1 MLPADKPPHPVLR
14 PPRAVVHDGGM
25 SKRAKFVDWDRLR
38 IFHAVVEAGSF
49 TKAGRK
55 LQLSQSAVSRQICSL
70 EESLNVPLFYRHA
83 RGLVLTEQGESFF
96 QSVQEM
102 ENHLSQGLSRLSEAR
117 GQAEGPLKITTTVT
131 FGSAWLTSRISKFHQ
146 QYPDIAV
153 SLILVD
159 SAELDLFSRQ
169 ADVAIRFTEQTHA
182 KLIQRKLMGIRYHVF
197 ASREYL
203 RRRGVPQSVKDLDK
217 HELIVYGDEVDQPT
231 KNLDWILEV
240 GTEGGRRRRAALR
253 VNSVYGI
260 YRAVKSGLG
269 IAALPYY
276 VADEA
281 PDLQEILPGVEGPT
295 MDAYFVYPE
304 ELRWSKR
311 VAVIR
316 DFLLQQ
322 VAEERGQPHGVLTPV
337 AERAEP

>member
-1 MLPADKPPHPVLR
+1 MT
-14 PPRAVVHDGGM
+14 
-25 SKRAKFVDWDRLR
+25 KRVKIVDWDRLR
-38 IFHAVVEAGSF
+38 VFNAVVEAGSF
-49 TKAGRK
+49 TKAGRN

-70 EESLNVPLFYRHA
+70 EESLTVPLFYRHA
-83 RGLVLTEQGESFF
+83 RGLMLTEQGEGFF
-96 QSVQEM
+96 RIVQEM
-102 ENHLSQGLSRLSEAR
+102 DNQLAQGLAR
-117 GQAEGPLKITTTVT
+117 IAEGRAQAEGPLKITTTVT
-131 FGSAWLTSRISKFHQ
+131 FGSAWLTSRISRFHQ

-159 SAELDLFSRQ
+159 ATELDLFSRQ
-169 ADVAIRFTEQTHA
+169 ADVAIRFAEQTNA
-182 KLIQRKLMGIRYHVF
+182 KLIQRKLMSIRYHLF
-197 ASREYL
+197 ASRDYV
-203 RRRGVPQSVKDLDK
+203 RRRGTPQTVEALDG
-217 HELIVYGDEVDQPT
+217 HQLIVYGDELDAPL

-240 GTEGGRRRRAALR
+240 GAAPGKLRKPALR

-276 VADEA
+276 ISDES
-281 PDLQEILPGVEGPT
+281 PDLVEVLPDVVGPSI
-295 MDAYFVYPE
+295 DAYFVYPE

-322 VAEERGQPHGVLTPV
+322 VAEDRLTEP
-337 AERAEP
+337 APARAPALIGSRDK

>member
-1 MLPADKPPHPVLR
+1 MT
-14 PPRAVVHDGGM
+14 
-25 SKRAKFVDWDRLR
+25 KRVNMVDWDRLR

-70 EESLNVPLFYRHA
+70 EESLKVPLFYRHA
-83 RGLVLTEQGESFF
+83 RGLVLTEQGEVFF
-96 QSVQEM
+96 TAVQEM
-102 ENHLSQGLSRLSEAR
+102 DNQLAQGLSRITESRA
-117 GQAEGPLKITTTVT
+117 QPEGPLKITTTVT
-131 FGSAWLTSRISKFHQ
+131 FGSAWLTSRLTRFHT

-159 SAELDLFSRQ
+159 SAELDLFTRQ
-169 ADVAIRFTEQTHA
+169 ADVAIRFSEQTHS
-182 KLIQRKLMGIRYHVF
+182 KIIQRKLMTIRYHLF
-197 ASREYL
+197 ASRDYV
-203 RRRGVPQSVKDLDK
+203 RRRGMPQTVKELDN
-217 HELIVYGDEVDQPT
+217 HELIVYGDELEAPL

-240 GTEGGRRRRAALR
+240 GAEPAKIRAPALR
-253 VNSVYGI
+253 VNSIYGI

-276 VADEA
+276 ISDES
-281 PDLQEILPGVEGPT
+281 PDLVEVLPDVVGPSI
-295 MDAYFVYPE
+295 DAYFVYPE

-322 VAEERGQPHGVLTPV
+322 VAEEQGAIAPAPMNL
-337 AERAEP
+337 AAAS

>member
-1 MLPADKPPHPVLR
+1 
-14 PPRAVVHDGGM
+14 M
-25 SKRAKFVDWDRLR
+25 SKRVKIIDWDRLR
-38 IFHAVVEAGSF
+38 VFHAVVEAGSF
-49 TKAGRK
+49 TKAGRN

-70 EESLNVPLFYRHA
+70 EESLTVPLFYRHA
-83 RGLVLTEQGESFF
+83 RGLVLTEQGEGFF
-96 QSVQEM
+96 RAVQEM
-102 ENHLSQGLSRLSEAR
+102 DSQLAQGLSRITESRA
-117 GQAEGPLKITTTVT
+117 QAEGPLKITTTVT
-131 FGSAWLTSRISKFHQ
+131 FGSAWLTSRINLFHQ

-159 SAELDLFSRQ
+159 SPQLDLSSRQ
-169 ADVAIRFTEQTHA
+169 ADVAIRFAEQTNP
-182 KLIQRKLMGIRYHVF
+182 KLIQRRLMTSRYHVF
-197 ASREYL
+197 ASPDYL
-203 RRRGVPQSVKDLDK
+203 RRKGTPLTAQDLDK
-217 HELIVYGDEVDQPT
+217 HELIVYGDETEAPV

-240 GTEGGRRRRAALR
+240 GCDPGKRRKPALR
-253 VNSVYGI
+253 VNSVYAI

-276 VADEA
+276 ITDES
-281 PDLQEILPGVEGPT
+281 PDLVEILPDLSGPT

-322 VAEERGQPHGVLTPV
+322 VLEEQSQQKQAPR
-337 AERAEP
+337 EPEKS